1 MQPARTAH
9 GIMHEQSTSSRQQ
22 NAPTHEVTVTQ
33 SELRRQRSARYTA
46 LVESVLRGE
55 GLGHAEAADEAAE
68 DDSSR

>member
-1 MQPARTAH
+1 M
-9 GIMHEQSTSSRQQ
+9 
-22 NAPTHEVTVTQ
+22 TQ
-33 SELRRQRSARYTA
+33 SELRRQRSARYNA